1 MKIHR
6 EGHRILLV
14 TGATLFSITGLLYFI
29 YKPASPFA
37 LVFSTGLLG
46 FMLWFFRSPR
56 RVIPEPDD
64 KLLYSPAD
72 GRVVVIEEVEE
83 PEYFGD
89 KRLQVSIFMSITD
102 VHLNRAPLSG
112 EVVYRRYHPG
122 RYLVAWHPKSSL
134 ENERCTTVIRH
145 KNTDVLLRQIA
156 GAVARRIRTYADKG
170 AKVRQGEELGFIR
183 FGSRVDILLPLDAEI
198 EVLRGQQ
205 VYGNKTV
212 IARLG
217 G

>member
-6 EGHRILLV
+6 EGYRILLV
-14 TGATLFSITGLLYFI
+14 TGAVLFFLTVLSYLLYR
-29 YKPASPFA
+29 PAFPFV
-37 LVFSTGLLG
+37 LIFDTGLLG
-46 FMLWFFRSPR
+46 FMIWFFRSPQR
-56 RVIPEPDD
+56 PIEVPDRN
-64 KLLYSPAD
+64 LLYSPAD
-72 GRVVVIEEVEE
+72 GRVVVIEEVED

-89 KRLQVSIFMSITD
+89 KRLQISIFMSITD
-102 VHLNRAPLSG
+102 VHLNRVPLSG

-145 KNTDVLLRQIA
+145 GDTDILLRQIA
-156 GAVARRIRTYADKG
+156 GAVARRIRTYVEKG
-170 AKVRQGEELGFIR
+170 TKVQQGEELGFIR
-183 FGSRVDILLPLDAEI
+183 FGSRVDILLPLDAEV